1 VKFVKP
7 LAVITALIGLAV
19 LPMSA
24 GAAQPKT
31 LWVAPPSVVVAVSSA
46 ASPAVTATSCAT
58 ATYHTIQSAISAA
71 PVGATINICT
81 GTYVE
86 QLTLTQSVSLVAVG
100 AVSVQLP
107 ANPANSE
114 TACDNAPGNG
124 PYEPDQDG
132 VLICGNATV
141 SITGI
146 TVDAAWGQTRAAT
159 ASTGSSWPAEPH

>member
-1 VKFVKP
+1 MKFVKP

-19 LPMSA
+19 LPMPA

-107 ANPANSE
+107 ASPANSE